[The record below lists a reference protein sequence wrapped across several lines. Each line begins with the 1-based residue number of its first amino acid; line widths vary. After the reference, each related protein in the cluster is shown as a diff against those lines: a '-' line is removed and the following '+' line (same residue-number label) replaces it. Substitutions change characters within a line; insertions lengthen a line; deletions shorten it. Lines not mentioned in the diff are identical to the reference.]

1 MRSGN
6 ADLIASRTPVR
17 SAVQVHCVPGENDF
31 LKEVTDSSA
40 VVSEL
45 GALLTRRN
53 AGRPCHVP
61 RTADVDGELLF
72 PSAGANPRFCCDRA
86 APGGGNDRL
95 PGVGP
100 DLRLRCDFAAPAVSA
115 AFSSSTRTCRSCWL
129 CCGSLWCGSSFS
141 TSTRLCSLHGQ
152 ELVLAFATFAQPLL
166 GVPDLCGQVDDDKDV
181 FSSCF
186 RQGLSPIDRHR
197 LVSDVIHGRC
207 TSSAPVH
214 TNSCGRWAWEL
225 IGGCAR

>member
-1 MRSGN
+1 MAPGCRAEEQETALNLSSDYNDRFEREPFLKDNFVVAGVLVRSGN

-72 PSAGANPRFCCDRA
+72 PGAGANPRFCCDRA

-115 AFSSSTRTCRSCWL
+115 AVLLAVGANSRHRRERAAPAGCAADLFGAGAHSRLRRDFARFTVR
-129 CCGSLWCGSSFS
+129 SSFS
-141 TSTRLCSLHGQ
+141 PSPRS
-152 ELVLAFATFAQPLL
+152 P
-166 GVPDLCGQVDDDKDV
+166 
-181 FSSCF
+181 SSCWVCQTF
-186 RQGLSPIDRHR
+186 VDR
-197 LVSDVIHGRC
+197 
-207 TSSAPVH
+207 
-214 TNSCGRWAWEL
+214 
-225 IGGCAR
+225 